1 MAKLADAPDS
11 KFGIR
16 KGFSVQVRVRL
27 FMKRIIRKTKLSKE
41 EAAEN
46 DSVRK
51 KIAKEKDELIERHL
65 KKK

>member
-1 MAKLADAPDS
+1 
-11 KFGIR
+11 
-16 KGFSVQVRVRL
+16 
-27 FMKRIIRKTKLSKE
+27 MKRIIRKTKLSKE